1 MKLNGKIKL
10 IIILSV
16 TILLCLTT
24 INILV
29 SYFTAKKAAEIS
41 VANNALEMARSIA
54 ESMDTA
60 AYERFLENPE
70 RNEDY
75 WRIREKLYEAKQNTA
90 ALYVYTLAFEDADS
104 RPKVMIAGFP
114 RDNKPYYDIGMDCM
128 VPTDQIQRAYKGLA
142 YFTGKIDDPH
152 YGEYISAGS
161 PILNDQGETIGFLSI
176 DISTSRLDRIGDT
189 VIKNSIP
196 GFILSGILVL
206 VLLMTFI
213 LIQKWY
219 NRELKSQ
226 IGDTEKTY
234 HSEIHSLIQSVRSLR
249 HDFANHIQV
258 LNGLLKLG
266 KHQEALEY
274 SDSMREEAQ
283 LLYKIPIQSS
293 NPALSVLF
301 QTKSLAAQSQNIDIQ
316 FNNSDS
322 SFENLRTTD
331 LIKLL
336 SNLIDNAIDAA
347 SELPKG
353 ERKIEVTCEDVNE
366 EYVFRISNSGPPI
379 PPEAKDK
386 IFIAGF
392 STKAKSHAN
401 KKVRGQGLYIVK
413 QIVEKYNGRISLES
427 ENNKTTFEIRL
438 PAKRK
443 DGSLL

>member
-1 MKLNGKIKL
+1 MKLLNGKIKL

-41 VANNALEMARSIA
+41 VANNALEIASSIA

-90 ALYVYTLAFEDADS
+90 ALYVYTLAFKDPNS

-114 RDNKPYYDIGMDCM
+114 RDNKPYYEIGMDCM
-128 VPTDQIQRAYKGLA
+128 VPPSQIQRAYKGKA
-142 YFTGKIDDPH
+142 YFTSKIDDPH

-161 PILNDQGETIGFLSI
+161 PILNNQGETIGFLSI

-196 GFILSGILVL
+196 GFILSGIFVI
-206 VLLMTFI
+206 VLLTTFI
-213 LIQKWY
+213 LIQNWY
-219 NRELKSQ
+219 KRELKKQ
-226 IGDTEKTY
+226 IGDTEETY
-234 HSEIHSLIQSVRSLR
+234 HTEIHSLIQSVRSLR

-266 KHQEALEY
+266 KQQEALDY
-274 SDSMREEAQ
+274 SNSMREEAQ
-283 LLYKIPIQSS
+283 LLYKIPIQSR

-316 FNNSDS
+316 FHNSDS
-322 SFENLRTTD
+322 SFDLMQTTD

-336 SNLIDNAIDAA
+336 SNLIDNAIDAVGD
-347 SELPKG
+347 LPKE
-353 ERKIEVTCEDVNE
+353 ERNVEVRCEE
-366 EYVFRISNSGPPI
+366 ESRGYRFQITNRGPAI
-379 PPEAKDK
+379 PAEVKEK
-386 IFIAGF
+386 IFNPGF
-392 STKAKSHAN
+392 STKAKNRPH

-413 QIVEKYNGRISLES
+413 QIAEKYNGELSLRS
-427 ENNKTTFEIRL
+427 ENNKTTFEIWI
-438 PAKRK
+438 PQQKR
-443 DGSLL
+443 